1 MRALATTDVPI
12 AWLILVALTVVSW
25 ITGTEHGWGYGGVI
39 ILLVAGI
46 KVRLVGLY
54 FMELKSAPH
63 YLRSVF
69 ETYVVVLTGL
79 LVGILLWG

>member
-25 ITGTEHGWGYGGVI
+25 ITGTEHGWGCGGVI
-39 ILLVAGI
+39 VLLVAGI